1 LGQKKQFIP
10 HPNTHHF
17 QLSPL
22 FGRFLL
28 DFLLI
33 IWYNTHKIRLLFNNS
48 ALNAQNQQGHFFIA
62 GDKIMAKLSGI
73 DYLMFKLQSKIVK
86 VDPDIYLKIFNTSLE
101 SRRKYNGDIKSVR
114 MSPDGYPV
122 VIIGKNPSRHVP
134 LARFAMNAEPGQLVD
149 HRNRNP
155 LDCRRSNLRFATRRQ
170 NNLNKKSNNDTGFFG
185 VCIKHQAKRTY
196 CSAKFMPADGKELV
210 FQLPDNPANRIVAA
224 FARDKF
230 VLLCGDEEFAP
241 LNFPCFKYEP
251 LRSILL
257 SEDLRKYKTE
267 RNANCQLEFN
277 FMKHFKSSSQN
288 TRPAIVS
295 QSP

>member
-1 LGQKKQFIP
+1 
-10 HPNTHHF
+10 
-17 QLSPL
+17 
-22 FGRFLL
+22 
-28 DFLLI
+28 
-33 IWYNTHKIRLLFNNS
+33 
-48 ALNAQNQQGHFFIA
+48 
-62 GDKIMAKLSGI
+62 
-73 DYLMFKLQSKIVK
+73 
-86 VDPDIYLKIFNTSLE
+86 
-101 SRRKYNGDIKSVR
+101 
-114 MSPDGYPV
+114 
-122 VIIGKNPSRHVP
+122 
-134 LARFAMNAEPGQLVD
+134 
-149 HRNRNP
+149 
-155 LDCRRSNLRFATRRQ
+155 
-170 NNLNKKSNNDTGFFG
+170 
-185 VCIKHQAKRTY
+185 
-196 CSAKFMPADGKELV
+196 MPADGKELV